1 MAQPQSSETAE
12 ISDDLNAPLGRKRA
26 SAAKRPRLDLKSVK
40 WPVGWML
47 FGAVFVLVG
56 GVTAWVALVDDPSG
70 GRPSTAVP
78 ISAVRDTNEVARD
91 VSAPATET
99 PMIIGEQFP
108 AGQTPGEQVAETL
121 DPTLA
126 DRELNEF
133 GAYPQLLEQ
142 TQHGPVPH
150 IGVNGERPFDAY
162 ARASLTPASA
172 NGQPLIAII
181 VTGLGLNETATL
193 NAISKLPDNITL
205 AFAPYGDGLQRAVAS
220 AQAEGHEFWLEV
232 PMEPFDYPDSDPG
245 PHTLLVNQP
254 VRSNLDRLIWLMAR
268 FGGYAGVINNL
279 GARFTSTAADFSP
292 IMEEI
297 GTRGLGYVDDG
308 SSNRS
313 LARQL
318 AGANQVPFARADEN
332 LDATPSRTTILA
344 ALTELKQTAEA
355 HGSAVGVISALP
367 VSIDTLAAW
376 AAEAENEG
384 VQLVPVSALMKGE

>member
-1 MAQPQSSETAE
+1 MAQPQASETADKP
-12 ISDDLNAPLGRKRA
+12 DDLNAPLGRKPARTA
-26 SAAKRPRLDLKSVK
+26 NRTRLDLKSVS
-40 WPVGWML
+40 WPVGWIL
-47 FGAVFVLVG
+47 FGAVGVLVG
-56 GVTAWVALVDDPSG
+56 GVTAWIALVDDPLG

-78 ISAVRDTNEVARD
+78 ISAARDTNEVARN
-91 VSAPATET
+91 VSAPATDA
-99 PMIIGEQFP
+99 PIIIGEQFP
-108 AGQTPGEQVAETL
+108 ADETPEAQAAQTL
-121 DPTLA
+121 DPALA
-126 DRELNEF
+126 DRELNDF

-162 ARASLTPASA
+162 ARASVTPASA

-245 PHTLLVNQP
+245 PHTLLVDQP

-268 FGGYAGVINNL
+268 FGGYAGIVNNL
-279 GARFTSTAADFSP
+279 GARFTSTAADFGP

-344 ALTELKQTAEA
+344 ALAQLQQKAEA
-355 HGSAVGVISALP
+355 NGSALGVISALP

-376 AAEAENEG
+376 AAEAENQG
-384 VQLVPVSALMKGE
+384 VLLVPVSALMKGE